1 MKSLIY
7 VMKKGLKGVEL
18 TYFFNFVALFFMV
31 LATVFTSF
39 LSKVLVDALSL
50 QLYKAEYIERFVIY
64 MISLGKGE
72 QFIYDNLYCLP
83 IAIVISS
90 FILAL
95 VTIAR
100 NLLRYKCSASIN
112 KTLQYGL
119 FSHLQRQPYSYF
131 QKAKPGDLIQTCTR
145 DVDVVRKFMIME
157 LNQTAYT
164 LFIVVLCF
172 AILMEISY
180 KLTLVS
186 LSLLPFMFFYS
197 FFLIKEVRNRYRKA
211 DDSEAMMT
219 DDISENL
226 NSIRVVK
233 AYNEEIYEIKRF
245 EDKLKDYENKYK
257 KWRIFSSFFFSSSDI
272 FIFATSALAIIYS
285 LYLVYKKE
293 ITEGTLV
300 VAYTFI
306 NMIVWPLRDSAT
318 MLSNLGQAFASADRI
333 KKLFLEEEEDIN
345 SGIEAKI
352 NGDIEFKN
360 VSFAYQDRKNQYA
373 LKNISFSIKKGQT
386 VAILGKTGSGKST
399 LLLLLTRLFDP
410 SQGHIYLDGIDITK
424 ISKRCVRKNIVPV
437 LQDPFLFS
445 KSIKDNIALSNENA
459 SDSDIYEATKIADLD
474 KTIEGFEK
482 GFDTPVGEKGVTLSG
497 GQKQRV
503 AIARTVLS
511 KASVMIF
518 DDSLSAVDS
527 KTDLNIRKSLA
538 NLDKRTTKIIITSRI
553 NSAKSADKIIVLD
566 KGQIEEIGTH
576 EELIKNNG
584 LYEKLDKIQE
594 RRQ

>member
-1 MKSLIY
+1 
-7 VMKKGLKGVEL
+7 
-18 TYFFNFVALFFMV
+18 
-31 LATVFTSF
+31 
-39 LSKVLVDALSL
+39 
-50 QLYKAEYIERFVIY
+50 
-64 MISLGKGE
+64 
-72 QFIYDNLYCLP
+72 
-83 IAIVISS
+83 
-90 FILAL
+90 
-95 VTIAR
+95 
-100 NLLRYKCSASIN
+100 
-112 KTLQYGL
+112 
-119 FSHLQRQPYSYF
+119 
-131 QKAKPGDLIQTCTR
+131 
-145 DVDVVRKFMIME
+145 
-157 LNQTAYT
+157 
-164 LFIVVLCF
+164 
-172 AILMEISY
+172 
-180 KLTLVS
+180 
-186 LSLLPFMFFYS
+186 
-197 FFLIKEVRNRYRKA
+197 
-211 DDSEAMMT
+211 
-219 DDISENL
+219 
-226 NSIRVVK
+226 
-233 AYNEEIYEIKRF
+233 YNEEIYEIKRF

-272 FIFATSALAIIYS
+272 FIFATSAIAIIYS

-306 NMIVWPLRDSAT
+306 NMIVWPLRDTAT

-459 SDSDIYEATKIADLD
+459 SDSDIYKATKIADLD